1 MTMKKEERK
10 AKIVCTIGPV
20 SSSVET
26 LTKLTEAG
34 MNVARLNFSHGS
46 YESHESTL
54 NNIRTVEKN
63 NKRPI
68 AVLLDTK
75 GPEIRT
81 GLLKDGKKVKVE
93 QGANFVLCFEDS
105 LGDENHVY
113 VDYPNLSKE
122 VEKGQSI
129 FIDDGSIHLIVESTS
144 DSGVTCRVLAGGEL
158 GERKGI
164 NVPGAELSVPTLTE
178 KDISDIKWGIEHE
191 VDYIA
196 VSFVRTM
203 DDVME
208 VRRIL
213 EEFSG
218 NAKIIA
224 KIETRHSVNNLDSI
238 LSVADG
244 MMVARGDLG
253 VEIPT
258 EDVPM
263 VQKHIIE
270 KCRLKGKQVIVATQ
284 MLDSMI
290 RNPRPTRAEASDVAN
305 AVIDGTDAVMLSGET
320 AGGLYPVDAVSVMDK
335 IVLRTEKEIN
345 TWQQNCSALKDTNVT
360 ADAVSHAA
368 RDISNSV
375 DAAAI
380 ISLTETGGTARM
392 VSKYRPL
399 CPIIA
404 ATSAVKTWRQLCL
417 VWGVT
422 PIICPLAGDLESS
435 AALAIAAV
443 KKDGLVEEGDT
454 VVITSGVPLGEP
466 GSTNMVHVRTVGEIL
481 GRGDSLI
488 KRIENGEVCKASS
501 AEDAIRKIRKGDIL
515 VVRSASSD
523 YLPAIKLAA
532 AVITEKGGLTSYA
545 GLATLNLDTVSVLG
559 VSGIYD
565 LLSDGMVVTADGVR
579 GLIYKGRIA

>member
-1 MTMKKEERK
+1 MKKEGRK
-10 AKIVCTIGPV
+10 VKIVCTIGPA
-20 SSSVET
+20 SSSVDQ
-26 LTKLTEAG
+26 LRKLVAAG

-46 YESHESTL
+46 YTSHKDTID
-54 NNIRTVEKN
+54 NIRFVEEEAN
-63 NKRPI
+63 RPI

-81 GLLKDGKKVKVE
+81 GLLKGNQKVKIHN
-93 QGANFVLCFEDS
+93 GAQFNLLTKDIP
-105 LGDENHVY
+105 GDESGVF
-113 VDYPNLSKE
+113 VDYLDLYKE
-122 VEKGQSI
+122 VQAGQNI

-144 DSGVTCRVLAGGEL
+144 SEGVACRVVAGGEL

-164 NVPGAELSVPTLTE
+164 NVPGAELSVPTLTD
-178 KDISDIKWGIEHE
+178 KDIMDIKWGIENQ

-196 VSFVRTM
+196 VSFVRTK
-203 DDVME
+203 DDIME

-224 KIETRHSVNNLDSI
+224 KIETKHSVINLDGI

-258 EDVPM
+258 EDVPIE
-263 VQKHIIE
+263 QKHIIE

-320 AGGLYPVDAVSVMDK
+320 AGGLYPVESVSVMDK
-335 IVLRTEKEIN
+335 IVLRTEKEMS
-345 TWQQNCSALKDTNVT
+345 TWNQNHSTLKDSNVT

-368 RDISNSV
+368 RDISSAV
-375 DAAAI
+375 EAAAI

-404 ATSAVKTWRQLCL
+404 ATSAVKTWRQLNL

-435 AALAIAAV
+435 AHSAIAAV
-443 KKDGLVEEGDT
+443 RKESLVEEGDT

-466 GSTNMVHVRTVGEIL
+466 GSTNMVHVRTVGEVL
-481 GRGDSLI
+481 GKGHSLV
-488 KRIENGEVCKASS
+488 KRIESGTVCKALS
-501 AEDAIRKIRKGDIL
+501 AEEAIAKIHDGDIL
-515 VVRSASSD
+515 VVKSASSD
-523 YLPAIKLAA
+523 YLPAIKAAA
-532 AVITEKGGLTSYA
+532 AVITEKGGLSSYA

-559 VSGIYD
+559 VAGIFETVD
-565 LLSDGMVVTADGVR
+565 DGMTVTADGVR
-579 GLIYKGRIA
+579 GLVYKGRIS